1 MRFLRLLVWPQEVT
15 ELTEGKKRKIIG
27 ENLGFFI
34 FELER
39 DAAPQKNPWNI
50 SNLDFKYNWNSLL
63 SKFKKKKLGYWTVDK
78 AGSFKDT
85 KFQIKDQL

>member
-63 SKFKKKKLGYWTVDK
+63 SKFKKKNWAIGPLIKLAV
-78 AGSFKDT
+78 SRIQNFK
-85 KFQIKDQL
+85 